1 MRLPAASSTSS
12 HFNLLPDFTEPFTM
26 TQQVIR
32 NARIVTATET
42 FVGCAVIED
51 GRIKVID
58 WGGSA
63 VAGAENWEGDWLL
76 PGLVEVHTDNLE
88 KHLVPRPGVIW
99 NATSATVTH
108 DAQCAAAG
116 ITTVLDSIVIGDM
129 DQGGTRSQTYQTSIG
144 ALHACRASG
153 LLRVEHLLHLRCEVS
168 APDIVES
175 FGRYADDPLVELV
188 SVMDHT
194 PGQRQWRDLEK
205 YRRYTERN
213 GSLRDNEYE
222 ELVAERVAQQAA
234 FAAMHRAAVVAGCRE
249 RGIPLASHDDTE
261 VEHVELAR
269 QERIAISEF
278 PTTVRAAEAARA
290 ADMAIVMGGPN
301 LVKGGSHSGNVSAAE
316 LARLDLLD
324 IMSSDYVPASL
335 VQSAFL
341 LRDQLG
347 WSMPK
352 AIATVTRNPAR
363 ALNLGDRGELAPG
376 LRADFIRVKESGGM
390 PVVRGAWCRG
400 ERAF

>member
-1 MRLPAASSTSS
+1 MKQR
-12 HFNLLPDFTEPFTM
+12 
-26 TQQVIR
+26 VIR
-32 NARIVTATET
+32 NARIVTATDT
-42 FVGCAVIED
+42 FLGCAILEGGTILAVDTGSTSSPAAED
-51 GRIKVID
+51 
-58 WGGSA
+58 
-63 VAGAENWEGDWLL
+63 WEGDWLL
-76 PGLVEVHTDNLE
+76 PGLVELHTDNLE

-129 DQGGTRSQTYQTSIG
+129 DNGGTRSQTYQVSID
-144 ALHACRASG
+144 ALHACRREN
-153 LLRVEHLLHLRCEVS
+153 LMRVEHLLHLRCEVS
-168 APDIVES
+168 APDIVEN
-175 FGRYADDPLVELV
+175 FEKYVDDPLVELV

-213 GSLRDNEYE
+213 GSLRDEAYE
-222 ELVAERVAQQAA
+222 QLVRERTEQQAL
-234 FAAMHRAAVVAGCRE
+234 FAAAHRAKVVAGCHA

-261 VEHVELAR
+261 LEHVELAR
-269 QERIAISEF
+269 QERVAVSEF

-290 ADMAIVMGGPN
+290 AGMAIVMGGPN

-316 LARLDLLD
+316 LAQRGLLD
-324 IMSSDYVPASL
+324 ILSSDYVPSSL
-335 VQSAFL
+335 LQSAFL

-347 WSMPK
+347 WSLPR
-352 AIATVTRNPAR
+352 AVATVTRNPAR
-363 ALNLGDRGELAPG
+363 ALGLDDRGELAPG
-376 LRADFIRVKESGGM
+376 QRADLLRVREVGGM